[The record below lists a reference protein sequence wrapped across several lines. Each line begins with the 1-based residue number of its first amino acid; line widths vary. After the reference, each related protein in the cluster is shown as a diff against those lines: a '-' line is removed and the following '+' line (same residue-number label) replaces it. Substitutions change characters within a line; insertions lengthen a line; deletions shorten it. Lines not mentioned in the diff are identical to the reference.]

1 MLSGFAYVYFSY
13 VLFIYLFFFK
23 KQKPTEWKKPV
34 SQNYVILFFF
44 CFCLKKGRSDPHFN
58 KLTLFC
64 LKYFHKNL
72 FAITIISQSYTR
84 VFFTWNITSS
94 PYLEMLLIN
103 LIKLLFLLFFLDRN
117 VPCYFLQF
125 IEALTAGD
133 FHTQIF

>member
-13 VLFIYLFFFK
+13 VLFIYFFFQKAKNNRMK
-23 KQKPTEWKKPV
+23 KA
-34 SQNYVILFFF
+34 SQPKLCNTIFF